1 MRIAILQQS
10 YGRFG
15 GAERLAFSHYVQM
28 KRMKREVSLFYR
40 GSISSDWAKRLQNE
54 QIRTIPSG
62 MAKTPSQARDV
73 HQFIREIG
81 HYDRI
86 LIHHHVEPILAYYI
100 SKAYGNMTT
109 WYSGGGLFDLSFS
122 TGRDYRD
129 LSLTLQ
135 TTADGFYGSVLSRLI
150 KYNSFYNVAKN
161 VLYALD
167 VSTVRGFAKI
177 VANSLFTARA
187 LMRGYRL
194 RSLPTFVYPAT
205 DPVLERLAAE
215 NPHSEG
221 KYILTVAALT
231 AQKNLETL
239 IHAAS
244 KVPTAKL
251 IFVGQGHEEQNLL
264 ALAKRLGVALVI
276 KTNQDVVDLAN
287 DYSGCQLLVHP
298 AIYEPFGLTPL
309 EAGLFAKPSIVTN
322 RGGPCETVLD
332 GETGFVINPFER
344 GNISELM
351 HLLLVD
357 HGLRKEMGRKART
370 FVRERFSLEKSTKDL
385 LAVIEQ

>member
-1 MRIAILQQS
+1 MRIALLQQS

-15 GAERLAFSHYVQM
+15 GAERLAFSHYIQM
-28 KRMKREVSLFYR
+28 RRMKREVSLFYQ
-40 GSISSDWAKRLQNE
+40 GSISSDWAKRLENE
-54 QIRTIPSG
+54 QIRTVPSG
-62 MAKTPSQARDV
+62 MAKTPSQLRDLQ
-73 HQFIREIG
+73 QFIREIG

-100 SKAYGNMTT
+100 SKAYGNITT

-129 LSLTLQ
+129 LSPTLPA
-135 TTADGFYGSVLSRLI
+135 TADGFYGNILSRLI
-150 KYNSFYNVAKN
+150 NYDSFYNVAKN

-177 VANSLFTARA
+177 IANSLFTARA

-194 RSLPTFVYPAT
+194 RSSPTIVYPAT
-205 DPVLERLAAE
+205 DPVLERLAME
-215 NPHSEG
+215 NPRSEG
-221 KYILTVAALT
+221 DYTLTVGALT

-239 IHAAS
+239 ICAAS
-244 KVPTAKL
+244 DIPTAKL
-251 IFVGQGHEEQNLL
+251 IFVGHGQEEQNLL
-264 ALAKRLGVALVI
+264 ALAKRLGVTLVI
-276 KTNQDVVDLAN
+276 KANQDIVGLAN
-287 DYSGCQLLVHP
+287 DYSGCQILLHP

-332 GETGFVINPFER
+332 GETGFVTDPLER
-344 GNISELM
+344 KNISKLM
-351 HLLLVD
+351 HLLLFD
-357 HGLRKEMGRKART
+357 HGLRKEMGRKARS
-370 FVRERFSLEKSTKDL
+370 FVMERFSLEKSTKDL
-385 LAVIEQ
+385 LAAVER